1 MKFKVSALILS
12 CISFGLWADYNP
24 YKFYFS
30 VEQYPCIPFTTYF
43 STPTLSRDTDYEV
56 LYGAD
61 LDFMM
66 SAGAWYPPLYVE
78 DSNDRDR
85 LYLQDISIKLYKNKN
100 EKIYH
105 ISAHME
111 ILRKVFGVYEYNS
124 GDVTIPQAAV
134 EALFTKTAFP
144 VKKFAENTTKNDY
157 DRFGAYSMEKL
168 SEIQNLNAFKAI
180 VELANIAFKNK
191 NMHIKL
197 DENDLNIRFN
207 FRRKWLSWDTWK
219 RWEEWL

>member
-1 MKFKVSALILS
+1 MNLRISALILS

-24 YKFYFS
+24 YKFHFS
-30 VEQYPCIPFTTYF
+30 VEQYPCVPFTTYF
-43 STPTLSRDTDYEV
+43 SKPVLSRDTDYEL

-66 SAGAWYPPLYVE
+66 SAGAWYPPLYLE
-78 DSNDRDR
+78 NSTHRDR
-85 LYLQDISIKLYKNKN
+85 LYLQNISIKLYKNKN
-100 EKIYH
+100 ETVYH
-105 ISAHME
+105 IAAH
-111 ILRKVFGVYEYNS
+111 LTSLLSDEYDS

-134 EALFTKTAFP
+134 EALFAKTAFP
-144 VKKFAENTTKNDY
+144 VKKFAENATKNDY
-157 DRFGAYSMEKL
+157 DRFGAHSMEKL
-168 SEIQNLNAFKAI
+168 SELQNFNSFKAL

-197 DENDLNIRFN
+197 DKNDLNIKFN